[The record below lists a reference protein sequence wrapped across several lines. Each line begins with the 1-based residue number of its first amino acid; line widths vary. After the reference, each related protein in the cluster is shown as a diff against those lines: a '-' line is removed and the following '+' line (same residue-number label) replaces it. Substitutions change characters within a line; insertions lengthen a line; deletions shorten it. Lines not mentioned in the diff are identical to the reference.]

1 MEPILNLTEEE
12 KPDVPRLLS
21 TMGLHNGTVL
31 CLSWSNGTGRYLA
44 SGSDD
49 NIILIWELDR
59 SSDGYE
65 SVPFGSFDGVGN
77 VEHWKAARRLAGHES
92 DVTDLSWSP
101 DNRYLASCGLDSHVI
116 IWDTL
121 TFERVK
127 KIGQHH
133 GFVKGVTWDPVGKY
147 LATQSDDKTVK
158 IWRTS
163 DWSLEKSISDPFM
176 QSAGSTFFRRL
187 SWSPD
192 GSHIA
197 AANAVNGSVPVAAI
211 ISRDSWKSDVSLV
224 GHDAAVEVV
233 KFNPILVH
241 HKDANTVPSSNKK
254 DAFQDLTSICAVGSQ
269 DRGISVWINRNARPV
284 TVAQSVFQHS
294 VLDLSWSGDGLIL
307 CGCSYDGSVAILQF
321 NQEEFGVP
329 LSSEEKDILLAKYGY
344 KKKAAIIAETP
355 DQLSLEE
362 ENAIINKN
370 QASKRIADLMGG
382 DSSKPTSTTTQN
394 GINEVPKTPTFPRN
408 TIMGQRLKSNNEIL
422 RPSAGLTSGS
432 GGAPS
437 TPVQQKVTVTKD
449 GRKRIQPQFLRGL
462 SGPSDSSPA
471 LSPMTSTL
479 PLTSRPDFGFTRS
492 SLVIGSEIEA
502 DSVTSCLP
510 QADIPTM
517 VIGNKRK
524 DHHES
529 GPHSKKASLKGDP
542 KQIDSCGLQITS
554 SIGNSVVKLATPKI
568 KAHLVRTKVGEV
580 TRTLECHND
589 LEMKEPSKIICTKK
603 GIISWI
609 DYLPNHVGLLVGNSI
624 FTAVACEDGCL
635 YVYSSSGRRIFPCI
649 MLDSPSSFLDCHG
662 AYLMCITEAGMLSVW
677 NIFEQRAI
685 ISAVSVAPLL
695 LNPSYPYTSVEGIV
709 AITTATV
716 RPQGIPIITT
726 SDGHGY
732 TYHCDMEMWVRIAD
746 KWFLG
751 SEFCGSG
758 AIVTEEN
765 KGVLSTLLRASLK
778 NADFDEG
785 KEMISTLMSKNYD
798 AQKAITMAH
807 LETFLESSK
816 ILKSPQE
823 YRYWLVCYARRLAD
837 ETEEAKIEELC
848 QDLLGPSESA
858 KTSEKNLWQSSI
870 LGISKHELLQ
880 DILPV
885 LSSNRSLLKITSEYK
900 RILASLEQTS
910 TSE

>member
-12 KPDVPRLLS
+12 NPDVPKLLS

-59 SSDGYE
+59 SSDGYG

-116 IWDTL
+116 IWDTA

-127 KIGQHH
+127 KIDQHH

-163 DWSLEKSISDPFM
+163 DWSLEKSISDPFT
-176 QSAGSTFFRRL
+176 QSAGTTFFRRL
-187 SWSPD
+187 SWSPE

-197 AANAVNGSVPVAAI
+197 AANAINGSVPVAAV
-211 ISRDSWKSDVSLV
+211 ISRDTWKSDVSLV

-233 KFNPILVH
+233 KFNPIMFH
-241 HKDANTVPSSNKK
+241 HKDVNTTVSSAKREE
-254 DAFQDLTSICAVGSQ
+254 FQDLTAVCAVGSQ
-269 DRGISVWINRNARPV
+269 DRGISVWINRNARPLA
-284 TVAQSVFQHS
+284 VAQSVFQHS
-294 VLDLSWSGDGLIL
+294 VLDLSWSSNGLVL
-307 CGCSYDGSVAILQF
+307 CGCSYDGSVTVLQF
-321 NQEEFGVP
+321 KQEEFGVP
-329 LSSEEKDILLAKYGY
+329 LSSEEKDVLLAKYGY
-344 KKKAAIIAETP
+344 KKKAVIIAETP

-362 ENAIINKN
+362 ENAVINKN

-382 DSSKPTSTTTQN
+382 DSSKPTSITN
-394 GINEVPKTPTFPRN
+394 GSVETPKTPTFPRN
-408 TIMGQRLKSNNEIL
+408 SMATPRLKSNNEIL

-437 TPVQQKVTVTKD
+437 TPVQQKVTLTKD

-462 SGPSDSSPA
+462 SGPSDASPN
-471 LSPMTSTL
+471 LSRASPSLVSNPRSTH
-479 PLTSRPDFGFTRS
+479 PEFGFAR
-492 SLVIGSEIEA
+492 LNAPVGSEIEA
-502 DSVTSCLP
+502 DSVASCLP

-524 DHHES
+524 DHTEG
-529 GPHSKKASLKGDP
+529 GPHSKKSSLKP
-542 KQIDSCGLQITS
+542 IDLNGLQLPSNVGTS
-554 SIGNSVVKLATPKI
+554 IIKLATPKI
-568 KAHLVRTKVGEV
+568 KAHLIRTKVGEV
-580 TRTLECHND
+580 SRTLECHNSLD
-589 LEMKEPSKIICTKK
+589 MKEPSKILCTKK
-603 GIISWI
+603 GTIAWI
-609 DYLPNHVGLLVGNSI
+609 DYLPNPVGLLVGNSL
-624 FTAVACEDGCL
+624 FTAAACEDGCL
-635 YVYSSSGRRIFPCI
+635 HVYSSSGRRIFPCI

-662 AYLMCITEAGMLSVW
+662 PYLMCITTSGLLSVW

-685 ISAVSVAPLL
+685 ITSVSVAPLL
-695 LNPSYPYTSVEGIV
+695 LNPSNLCTSPERITH
-709 AITTATV
+709 ITTATV

-732 TYHCDMEMWVRIAD
+732 TYHCGMEIWVRIAD

-758 AIVTEEN
+758 TIVTEEN
-765 KGVLSTLLRASLK
+765 KGVLSTLQRASLK
-778 NADFDEG
+778 NADLDEG
-785 KEMISTLMSKNYD
+785 KEMINTLMSNNYD
-798 AQKAITMAH
+798 VQKAITMAH
-807 LETFLESSK
+807 LETFLESS
-816 ILKSPQE
+816 ILLKSPQE

-837 ETEEAKIEELC
+837 ETEVAKIEELC
-848 QDLLGPSESA
+848 KDLLGPSESA
-858 KTSEKNLWQSSI
+858 KPSEKSLWQSTI
-870 LGISKHELLQ
+870 LGIPKHELLQ

-885 LSSNRSLLKITSEYK
+885 LSSNRALFNITSEYK
-900 RILASLEQTS
+900 RMLANFEQTS
-910 TSE
+910 VSE